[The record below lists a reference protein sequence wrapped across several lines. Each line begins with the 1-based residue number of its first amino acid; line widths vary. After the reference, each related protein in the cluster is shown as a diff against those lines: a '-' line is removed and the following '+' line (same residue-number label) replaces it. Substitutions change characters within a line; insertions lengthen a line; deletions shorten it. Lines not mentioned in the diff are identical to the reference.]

1 LRGLI
6 FAIGSKL
13 LKADGKIAI
22 IQSLSIQRDGHL
34 QDPPAEREVCA
45 LIDKLMAHALRVF
58 AEYRLGGKDAVVP
71 GIGKSAEDFAYE
83 TLAAYLTDKKL
94 KNKDIP
100 YLLTAL
106 RNDIIDSLR
115 LHAHSHTEHMPA
127 SPPDGLDPENT
138 RCLESFS
145 SQEPRADDRVC
156 EEEYKDRVR
165 ASVADEPRLREVV
178 EAVLDMEETKP
189 AGIAEVLDIPA
200 TEVNV
205 RQKTLRRR
213 LIGFGK
219 PGGAS

>member
-1 LRGLI
+1 LPSHQI
-6 FAIGSKL
+6 Y
-13 LKADGKIAI
+13 LKADGKIAT

-34 QDPPAEREVCA
+34 QDQPAEREVCA

-58 AEYRLGGKDAVVP
+58 AEYGLGGKDAVVP
-71 GIGKSAEDFAYE
+71 GIGKSAEDFASE
-83 TLAAYLTDKKL
+83 ALAAYLTDKKL

-127 SPPDGLDPENT
+127 SPPAGLDPENT

-145 SQEPRADDRVC
+145 SKEPRADCRACD
-156 EEEYKDRVR
+156 EEYKDRVR
-165 ASVADEPRLREVV
+165 ALVADEPRLREVV
-178 EAVLDMEETKP
+178 EAILDMDETKP
-189 AGIAEVLDIPA
+189 AGIAEVLDIPV

-213 LIGFGK
+213 LIEFRK

>member
-1 LRGLI
+1 VVSFL
-6 FAIGSKL
+6 SSHQNY
-13 LKADGKIAI
+13 LKVDGKIAI

-34 QDPPAEREVCA
+34 QHPPAEREVCA

-58 AEYRLGGKDAVVP
+58 AEYGLGGKDAVIP

-83 TLAAYLTDKKL
+83 ALAAHLTDKKL

-145 SQEPRADDRVC
+145 SNEPRADDRAC
-156 EEEYKDRVR
+156 DEEYKDRVR

-178 EAVLDMEETKP
+178 EAVLDMGETKP

-213 LIGFGK
+213 LIGFVK